1 MNFQDFGINFELRK
15 RTEEE
20 IERIETESKI
30 KKCKRDLKKL
40 EKSAFDRLS
49 PFSDNEIAPNVEI
62 GPVKPKKPVST
73 VKFSIKNILN
83 LDDAEDLVNGPPV
96 IELGADK
103 NEGVLHGGSV
113 PPVSQLSQMPPQA
126 FAHSYPTPSYLGM
139 YSHSIPN
146 MQNMYFN
153 HFSQLPHFLN
163 NKILH

>member
-1 MNFQDFGINFELRK
+1 MKTKLNFRK

-20 IERIETESKI
+20 VERIETESKI

-40 EKSAFDRLS
+40 ERSSFDRLS
-49 PFSDNEIAPNVEI
+49 PFSDNEVAPNVEI
-62 GPVKPKKPVST
+62 QPVKPKKPVCG

-96 IELGADK
+96 IELGK
-103 NEGVLHGGSV
+103 PNGPLGGTVAPMMAAQNGGPIS
-113 PPVSQLSQMPPQA
+113 PVSQLPQHLP
-126 FAHSYPTPSYLGM
+126 HSYPAPSYLGM
-139 YSHSIPN
+139 YSHPISN

-153 HFSQLPHFLN
+153 HFSQLPHFLT